1 MSTNSSQTLKR
12 GAGGDNNPSAT
23 KKAAVNMPMLLTA
36 AKADAWNLHVPTKS
50 VRNNSERYFRLK
62 GFKPVA
68 TDAKVWNANNTS
80 LQIEVDHNELTAAA
94 TLNTMV
100 EDKLQS
106 HHDAKTMG
114 NEFWKET
121 ALGFSKSLYQERL
134 SLRIDAKHVNA
145 MFYEGDAPDM
155 KQPGKKLSPN
165 DIAKHLTTDYEVCVA
180 RMGITYY
187 TLGSKSKVGNATTCG
202 ITIQALEI
210 FIRRNAIGITNSG
223 YTPATCALDFM

>member
-1 MSTNSSQTLKR
+1 
-12 GAGGDNNPSAT
+12 
-23 KKAAVNMPMLLTA
+23 
-36 AKADAWNLHVPTKS
+36 
-50 VRNNSERYFRLK
+50 
-62 GFKPVA
+62 
-68 TDAKVWNANNTS
+68 
-80 LQIEVDHNELTAAA
+80 
-94 TLNTMV
+94 
-100 EDKLQS
+100 
-106 HHDAKTMG
+106 
-114 NEFWKET
+114 
-121 ALGFSKSLYQERL
+121 
-134 SLRIDAKHVNA
+134 

-180 RMGITYY
+180 RMGITDY